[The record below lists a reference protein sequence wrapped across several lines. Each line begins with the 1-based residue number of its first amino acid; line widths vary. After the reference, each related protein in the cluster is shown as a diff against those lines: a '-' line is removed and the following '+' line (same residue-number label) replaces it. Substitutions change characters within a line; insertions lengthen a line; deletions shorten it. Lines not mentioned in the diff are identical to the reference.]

1 MNLYKSIINKS
12 DLAYRY
18 CMTNLLARQPDACQ
32 TPPAPFPLTEL
43 QHAYWLGEQP
53 AYRLH
58 TPAFL
63 HRCFFADTL
72 DVPLLES
79 AILAVVQSQPS
90 LTVEILPDGTQR
102 PLPPPAQIALPVKD
116 YGHVTADLAKAY
128 LAERKTTLESELPPF
143 GRGLQFSCLVD
154 QVADGYYVHFLFRLI
169 AFDAMSMWLF
179 LSDMSSAYLGRGAPQ
194 PQQAQFA
201 DFVAQRHA
209 LHQSDGYQR
218 SLEYWQARAKELP
231 NAPELPLVEHD
242 AIPETSGFRRIR
254 ISLDALQV
262 EALHAQ
268 ARRCGVSVNSLLCTL
283 YADVLRLWSNNP
295 SFIINMLVTHRP
307 NDDERFKHVY
317 GNFGS
322 TMPVEAVDVPG
333 GGLRERARALQR
345 QMFRDLKHLQVSGI
359 EVIRAMGRSGSA
371 LPAMPVVFASSLG
384 LPIGHLLSPVDLGWE
399 LRAGGLQT
407 PQVLLD
413 CQVYMDG
420 ETLTLNW
427 DYVVEAFP
435 AGVVEDMFKSFG
447 EQLLNVINQTDAGG
461 PELPRVPDASLAAR
475 QNANATEKALPTGL
489 LHDFFAAACRE
500 HPARPAIIS
509 DERTLNYD
517 ELWRLTTRLAAQ
529 LREQQVGRNQLVA
542 IVARRGWRQVTAA
555 MATVQAGG
563 AYLPVSSELPAERKA
578 WLIGQEGV
586 KVALVERELADSFEL
601 PDGVAMLILEDVL
614 PDGAPG
620 AAVELK
626 SVQGEQDLAY
636 VIFTSGSTGLPK
648 GVMIDHR
655 GAVNTIQ
662 DIIDRFGLTPDDR
675 VIGISA
681 FNFDLS
687 VYDIFGTLGTGAAL
701 VLPPYSETPSPDD
714 WARMVREHQVSV
726 WNTVPALLEMQIEYL
741 GARAA
746 AELAS
751 LRVVML
757 SGDWIPVS
765 LPGRLAAQLPH
776 TVLVSMGGA
785 TEASIWSN
793 YFVVDHVD
801 PSWKSIPYGWPLAN
815 QSFHVLTRELKHAP
829 TWVPGE
835 LYIGGIGVA
844 HGYYRDAERS
854 AASFI
859 THPQTGERLYRTGD
873 MGRYHE
879 SGHLEFLGRNDDQV
893 KIRGFRI
900 ELGEID
906 AVLDRCP
913 GVRGCAT
920 IVRQAGQDR
929 QLVTLY
935 VPEHDDLSEAVL
947 REHLARSL
955 PDYMVPAQFI
965 ALEQIPV
972 TANGKINRKALAD
985 IAAALPPAARQKRA
999 PRSGDEQRL
1008 AGIWQRLLNLDE
1020 PGIDDNFFEQ
1030 GGTSL
1035 LAVRLLNAIAAEF
1048 GHSLP
1053 LASLL
1058 RHGTIAAQ
1066 AALLGDHA
1074 GAAASRS
1081 PLVALRD
1088 GADSTLV
1095 VVHPV
1100 GGNVLCYRELT
1111 ALVPDGMAVLALQS
1125 PGDGSPREVTE
1136 LAARYLAA
1144 LQGKL
1149 AEGRPLHLLGWSMGG
1164 VLAQEMARQLEA
1176 AGIAP
1181 LGLTMIDSWQ
1191 SADSR
1196 SATQLSGYAALHN
1209 FVRDLLGSTPLPA
1222 AFADIEALEASQQP
1236 EAALTLLRAAGV
1248 AGGAMAVDEFSALL
1262 AEYQANYNALVRHAP
1277 QPIATP
1283 TRLYRA
1289 TRSQRFPLLAG
1300 FAAPDGGRLE
1310 RVEMDED
1317 HFSIFQGEALR
1328 NIVAQALRQDAE
1340 AEHALADAPVR

>member
-1 MNLYKSIINKS
+1 
-12 DLAYRY
+12 
-18 CMTNLLARQPDACQ
+18 MTNLPVRQPDACQ

-63 HRCFFADTL
+63 HRCFFAETL

-102 PLPPPAQIALPVKD
+102 PLLPPAQIALPVND
-116 YGHVTADLAKAY
+116 FCHVTVDLAKAY

-143 GRGLQFSCLVD
+143 GHGLQFACLVD

-179 LSDMSSAYLGRGAPQ
+179 LNDMCSVYLGRSAPQ
-194 PQQAQFA
+194 PQAAKFA
-201 DFVAQRHA
+201 DFVQQRHE
-209 LHQSDGYQR
+209 LMRSPGYQK
-218 SLEYWQARAKELP
+218 SLEYWQERVKELP
-231 NAPELPLVEHD
+231 NAPELPLVDHE
-242 AIPETSGFRRIR
+242 AIPEKSTFRRIR
-254 ISLDALQV
+254 ISLNARQV

-268 ARRCGVSVNSLLCTL
+268 ARRCGVSINSLLCTM
-283 YADVLRLWSNNP
+283 YADVLRLWSKNT
-295 SFIINMLVTHRP
+295 SFIINMLVSHRP
-307 NDDERFKHVY
+307 SGDDRFAHVF

-322 TMPVEAVDVPG
+322 TMPVEAVDVE

-345 QMFRDLKHLQVSGI
+345 KMFRDLKHMQVSGV
-359 EVIRAMGRSGSA
+359 EVIRAMGRSGSVV
-371 LPAMPVVFASSLG
+371 PAMPVVFASSLG
-384 LPIGHLLSPVDLGWE
+384 LPMGELLSPVDLGWE

-420 ETLTLNW
+420 DQLTLNW
-427 DYVVEAFP
+427 DYVVEAFQP
-435 AGVVEDMFKSFG
+435 GVVEDMFKSFG
-447 EQLLNVINQTDAGG
+447 DQLMGLIDDTTLDTPQ
-461 PELPRVPDASLAAR
+461 LPFVPARNLAAR
-475 QNANATEKALPTGL
+475 QAANASEKPLPTGL
-489 LHDFFAAACRE
+489 LHDFFAAACRQHAE
-500 HPARPAIIS
+500 RPAIIS
-509 DERTLNYD
+509 DARTLSYD
-517 ELWRLTTRLAAQ
+517 ALWCLTTRLAAQ
-529 LREQQVGRNQLVA
+529 LREHAVGRNDLVA
-542 IVARRGWRQVTAA
+542 IVARRGWRQVSAA

-586 KVALVERELADSFEL
+586 KVALVERALADGFEL
-601 PDGVAMLILEDVL
+601 PAGVTMLILEDVL
-614 PDGAPG
+614 PDGEPG
-620 AAVELK
+620 PAVALQ
-626 SVQGEQDLAY
+626 SVQGELDLAY
-636 VIFTSGSTGLPK
+636 VIFTSGSTGQPK

-662 DIIDRFGLTPDDR
+662 DIIDRFGLTPEDR

-687 VYDIFGTLGTGAAL
+687 VYDIFGSLGTGAAL

-714 WARMVREHQVSV
+714 WARMVREHEVSV

-746 AELAS
+746 SDLAS
-751 LRVVML
+751 LRLVML

-765 LPGRLAAQLPH
+765 LPGRLAAQLPD
-776 TVLVSMGGA
+776 TVLIGMGGA

-793 YFVVDHVD
+793 YFVIDRVD

-815 QSFHVLTRELKHAP
+815 QSFHVLTRDLRHAP
-829 TWVPGE
+829 TGVPGE

-844 HGYYRDAERS
+844 KGYYNDPGRT

-879 SGHLEFLGRNDDQV
+879 SGYLEFLGRNDDQV

-913 GVRGCAT
+913 GVRSAAT
-920 IVRQAGQDR
+920 IVRQGNSQDR

-935 VPEHDDLSEAVL
+935 VPENDSVGEAAL
-947 REHLARSL
+947 REHLARTL

-965 ALEQIPV
+965 ELEQIPV
-972 TANGKINRKALAD
+972 TANGKVNRKALAD
-985 IAAALPPAARQKRA
+985 IAAALPPAAREKRT
-999 PRSGDEQRL
+999 PRTADEQRL
-1008 AGIWQRLLNLDE
+1008 AGIWQTLLNIDE

-1035 LAVRLLNAIAAEF
+1035 LAVRLLNAIASEF
-1048 GHSLP
+1048 GRSLP

-1058 RHGTIAAQ
+1058 RHGTIASQ
-1066 AALLGDHA
+1066 AALLAEGETQPA
-1074 GAAASRS
+1074 TRS
-1081 PLVALRD
+1081 PLEVLRD
-1088 GADSTLV
+1088 GSDSALV

-1111 ALVPDGMAVLALQS
+1111 GLVPEGMAVLALQS
-1125 PGDGSPREVTE
+1125 PGDGAEREVGE
-1136 LAARYLAA
+1136 LATRYIEA
-1144 LQGKL
+1144 LSGHL
-1149 AEGRPLHLLGWSMGG
+1149 GGCPLHLLGWSMGG
-1164 VLAQEMARQLEA
+1164 VIAQEMARQLEA

-1181 LGLTMIDSWQ
+1181 LGLTLIDSWQ
-1191 SADSR
+1191 SADNR
-1196 SATQLSGYAALHN
+1196 ATVRLEGYAALHN
-1209 FVRDLLGSTPLPA
+1209 FVRDLLGSTPMPDTFA
-1222 AFADIEALEASQQP
+1222 AIEALDANRQP
-1236 EAALTLLRAAGV
+1236 EAALAVLREAGV
-1248 AGGAMAVDEFSALL
+1248 AGGQMSAQEFVALL

-1277 QPIATP
+1277 QPVSTP
-1283 TRLYRA
+1283 TRLFRA

-1300 FAAPDGGRLE
+1300 FAVPDGGH
-1310 RVEMDED
+1310 VEQVAMDED

-1328 NIVAQALRQDAE
+1328 SIVAQALRQDAE
-1340 AEHALADAPVR
+1340 AEHALADAPAR

>member
-1 MNLYKSIINKS
+1 
-12 DLAYRY
+12 
-18 CMTNLLARQPDACQ
+18 MTHLPDHQPDTSL
-32 TPPAPFPLTEL
+32 TPVSAFSLTEL
-43 QHAYWLGEQP
+43 QHAYWLGEQD

-63 HRCFFADTL
+63 HRCFFTATL
-72 DVPLLES
+72 DVPLLERS
-79 AILAVVQSQPS
+79 ILAVVRSQPS
-90 LTVEILPDGTQR
+90 LTVEILSDGTQR
-102 PLPPPAQIALPVKD
+102 PLPPPERIALPLND
-116 YGHVTADLAKAY
+116 YRHVTPDGARAY
-128 LAERKTTLESELPPF
+128 LAERKATLESELPPF
-143 GRGLQFSCLVD
+143 GRGLQFCCFID

-179 LSDMSSAYLGRGAPQ
+179 LNDMCGVYLGRPAPQ
-194 PQQAQFA
+194 PQAASFA
-201 DFVAQRHA
+201 DFVQLRRQQTRT
-209 LHQSDGYQR
+209 LGYQR
-218 SLEYWQARAKELP
+218 SLQYWQERAKELP
-231 NAPELPLVEHD
+231 NAPELPLVDHD
-242 AIPETSGFRRIR
+242 AIPEKSEFRRIR
-254 ISLDALQV
+254 ISLNARQV
-262 EALHAQ
+262 EALYEQ
-268 ARRCGVSVNSLLCTL
+268 ARRCGVSVNSLLCTM
-283 YADVLRLWSNNP
+283 YADVLRLWSKNA
-295 SFIINMLVTHRP
+295 SFIINMLATHRP
-307 NDDERFKHVY
+307 NDDDRFARVF

-322 TMPVEAVDVPG
+322 TMPVEAVEVE

-345 QMFRDLKHLQVSGI
+345 KMFRDLKHMQVSGV
-359 EVIRAMGRSGSA
+359 EVIRAMGRSGSVI
-371 LPAMPVVFASSLG
+371 PAMPVVFASSLG
-384 LPIGHLLSPVDLGWE
+384 LPMGELLSPVDLGWE
-399 LRAGGLQT
+399 IRAGGLQT

-420 ETLTLNW
+420 EQLTLNW
-427 DYVVEAFP
+427 DYVVEAFQP
-435 AGVVEDMFKSFG
+435 GVVEDMFQSFG
-447 EQLLNVINQTDAGG
+447 DQLLDLIDGSTADTPQ
-461 PELPRVPDASLAAR
+461 LPLVPPRNLAAR
-475 QNANATEKALPTGL
+475 QAANASAKPLPTGL
-489 LHDFFAAACRE
+489 LHDFFAAASRQ
-500 HPARPAIIS
+500 HPQRPAIIS
-509 DERTLNYD
+509 DERTLSYE

-529 LREQQVGRNQLVA
+529 LRDNNVGRNDLVA
-542 IVARRGWRQVTAA
+542 IVARRGWRQVAAA

-578 WLIGQEGV
+578 WLTGQEGV
-586 KVALVERELADSFEL
+586 KVALVERDLADGFEL
-601 PDGVAMLILEDVL
+601 PTGVTMLILEDVL
-614 PDGAPG
+614 PDGEPG
-620 AAVELK
+620 PAVELA
-626 SVQGEQDLAY
+626 SVQGELDLAY
-636 VIFTSGSTGLPK
+636 VIFTSGSTGQPK

-662 DIIDRFGLTPDDR
+662 DIIDRFGLTPEDC

-687 VYDIFGTLGTGAAL
+687 VYDIFASLGSGAAL

-746 AELAS
+746 SDLAS
-751 LRVVML
+751 LRLVML

-776 TVLVSMGGA
+776 TVLIGMGGA

-793 YFVVDHVD
+793 YFVVDRVD

-815 QSFHVLTRELKHAP
+815 QHFHVLTRDLRHAP
-829 TWVPGE
+829 TGVPGE

-844 HGYYRDAERS
+844 KGYYNDPERT

-873 MGRYHE
+873 MGRYHD
-879 SGHLEFLGRNDDQV
+879 SGYLEFLGRNDDQV

-913 GVRGCAT
+913 GVRSAAT
-920 IVRQAGQDR
+920 IVRQGHNQER

-935 VPEHDDLSEAVL
+935 VPEHEEVGEAAL
-947 REHLARSL
+947 REHLARTL

-972 TANGKINRKALAD
+972 TANGKVNRKALAD
-985 IAAALPPAARQKRA
+985 IAAALPPVEREKRA
-999 PRSGDEQRL
+999 PRNADEQRL
-1008 AGIWQRLLNLDE
+1008 AGIWQQLLGSGA

-1048 GHSLP
+1048 GKSLP

-1066 AALLGDHA
+1066 AALLAQD
-1074 GAAASRS
+1074 AAASSGRS
-1081 PLVALRD
+1081 PLVVLRD
-1088 GADSTLV
+1088 GSESTLV

-1125 PGDGSPREVTE
+1125 PGDGSEREVDE
-1136 LAARYLAA
+1136 LAARYIEA
-1144 LQGKL
+1144 LSGQLG
-1149 AEGRPLHLLGWSMGG
+1149 AWRPLHLLGWSMGG
-1164 VLAQEMARQLEA
+1164 VIAQEMTRQLEA
-1176 AGIAP
+1176 RGIAP
-1181 LGLTMIDSWQ
+1181 LGLTLIDSCQ

-1196 SATQLSGYAALHN
+1196 TASRLEGYALLRN
-1209 FVRDLLGSTPLPA
+1209 FVRDLLGSTPVPE
-1222 AFADIEALEASQQP
+1222 AFAAIETLDARRQP
-1236 EAALTLLRAAGV
+1236 EAALAVLRDTVASAGQLSLPEFVTLLG
-1248 AGGAMAVDEFSALL
+1248 
-1262 AEYQANYNALVRHAP
+1262 EYQANYNALIRHAP
-1277 QPIATP
+1277 QAISTP
-1283 TRLYRA
+1283 TRLFRA
-1289 TRSQRFPLLAG
+1289 TRKQQFPLLTP
-1300 FAAPDGGRLE
+1300 FTMPDGGHLE
-1310 RVEMDED
+1310 VVAMDED
-1317 HFSIFQGEALR
+1317 HFSIVQGEALR
-1328 NIVAQALRQDAE
+1328 AIVAHVLRQGSGADQTLAE
-1340 AEHALADAPVR
+1340 QPLR